1 MECTLFASSSTKAS
15 SASRG
20 QQSQNQVGIL
30 WFKGQWTHNR
40 NVHSATS
47 ILWING
53 LNNQNG
59 ICPVLKKI
67 EIFRVYYINSPKH
80 WQLSLCTKQ
89 HWSSGTVSAMGAYS
103 GSVSPFHW
111 AFPVHTQIPS
121 FSKARQEQDKL
132 LPFAHPLAATVPSSS
147 LFAHEVPYWS
157 GSSYSAP
164 GCPSHTT
171 SGLHTAK
178 LRDST
183 PGEALLFPAWLP
195 CWGCLSLSKSFNVC
209 SNIGFP
215 HASGS
220 ELLFIFCLFFIKF
233 Y

>member
-1 MECTLFASSSTKAS
+1 MSTQLRQFYESTDSTTKMVFV
-15 SASRG
+15 
-20 QQSQNQVGIL
+20 QY
-30 WFKGQWTHNR
+30 W
-40 NVHSATS
+40 
-47 ILWING
+47 
-53 LNNQNG
+53 
-59 ICPVLKKI
+59 KKM

-80 WQLSLCTKQ
+80 WQLSLSTKQ
-89 HWSSGTVSAMGAYS
+89 HWSSVTVSAMGAYS
-103 GSVSPFHW
+103 ASVSPFHW
-111 AFPVHTQIPS
+111 AFPGNTQIPS

-178 LRDST
+178 AQRLYTRWSLT
-183 PGEALLFPAWLP
+183 LSRLAPLLGLLVPLQI
-195 CWGCLSLSKSFNVC
+195 LYVC
-209 SNIGFP
+209 SNVGFP
-215 HASGS
+215 HVSGS
-220 ELLFIFCLFFIKF
+220 ELLFIFCLFLIKF

>member
-1 MECTLFASSSTKAS
+1 MHQTTLVF
-15 SASRG
+15 RYRLCYG
-20 QQSQNQVGIL
+20 RL
-30 WFKGQWTHNR
+30 QWQCF
-40 NVHSATS
+40 S
-47 ILWING
+47 
-53 LNNQNG
+53 
-59 ICPVLKKI
+59 
-67 EIFRVYYINSPKH
+67 
-80 WQLSLCTKQ
+80 LSLSLSRSYTK
-89 HWSSGTVSAMGAYS
+89 
-103 GSVSPFHW
+103 
-111 AFPVHTQIPS
+111 PS

-132 LPFAHPLAATVPSSS
+132 LPFARPLAATVPSSS

-209 SNIGFP
+209 SNVGFP

>member
-111 AFPVHTQIPS
+111 AFPVHTQNHLSQKPDK
-121 FSKARQEQDKL
+121 SKTNSSHSLAPLQL
-132 LPFAHPLAATVPSSS
+132 LSPVSHCLPTRSPTGQAPATLHLGAHHTPLAASTLPSSET
-147 LFAHEVPYWS
+147 LPQVKPYS
-157 GSSYSAP
+157 FPPGSPA
-164 GCPSHTT
+164 GAACPSPNPLMCVQMLGFLMHQVQN
-171 SGLHTAK
+171 
-178 LRDST
+178 
-183 PGEALLFPAWLP
+183 
-195 CWGCLSLSKSFNVC
+195 SF
-209 SNIGFP
+209 
-215 HASGS
+215 
-220 ELLFIFCLFFIKF
+220 LFFVF
-233 Y
+233 SL